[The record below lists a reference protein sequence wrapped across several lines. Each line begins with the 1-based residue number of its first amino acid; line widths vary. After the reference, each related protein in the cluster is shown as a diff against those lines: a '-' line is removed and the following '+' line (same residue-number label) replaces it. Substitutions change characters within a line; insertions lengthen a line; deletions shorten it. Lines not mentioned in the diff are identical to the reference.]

1 MYELA
6 KKSREAMK
14 AKARHLAG
22 EKDQK
27 VDSSDWSPAAP
38 INADIKTGARPLSPR
53 AYKDGGAVKGSE
65 GKKRLD
71 RKPRVVKGDTSF
83 VNRNAKVAND
93 ERPESSAHI
102 GGFKKGGRLARKDGG
117 NIPSA
122 KETLSTKEDIGTNKI
137 KPERAKAE
145 HYKKGGRIHKQYA
158 GGVGGGKIKKAGG
171 GMLDNDRYA
180 SLQKVLGPSNVGNR
194 AVQDFRQAAE
204 IARGKGP
211 ADDKTMPA
219 EGSLYKKGGRIHKQY
234 AGGVEGGKLPE
245 PDEAIGS
252 EVRMKGLKVMPSQE
266 NSAAAQTKTD
276 AQGDLVK
283 SMKRLKEI
291 RKHGGRTAKKKGG
304 EVSGRTT
311 IIVAAA
317 PRQPDAAMGARP
329 APMPMPMGGAQPPMA
344 PPAPA
349 PMAPAAAA
357 PPPAQMAMARKDGG
371 RITKKASS
379 YKDMEAGAGSGEGR
393 LQKTDIAEKHKDAPA
408 KKFGGRLS
416 KIAKSYKDMT
426 AGAGTGEGRLQKED
440 IAKAK
445 KVRAA

>member
-1 MYELA
+1 
-6 KKSREAMK
+6 
-14 AKARHLAG
+14 
-22 EKDQK
+22 
-27 VDSSDWSPAAP
+27 
-38 INADIKTGARPLSPR
+38 
-53 AYKDGGAVKGSE
+53 
-65 GKKRLD
+65 
-71 RKPRVVKGDTSF
+71 
-83 VNRNAKVAND
+83 
-93 ERPESSAHI
+93 
-102 GGFKKGGRLARKDGG
+102 
-117 NIPSA
+117 
-122 KETLSTKEDIGTNKI
+122 
-137 KPERAKAE
+137 
-145 HYKKGGRIHKQYA
+145 
-158 GGVGGGKIKKAGG
+158 
-171 GMLDNDRYA
+171 
-180 SLQKVLGPSNVGNR
+180 
-194 AVQDFRQAAE
+194 
-204 IARGKGP
+204 
-211 ADDKTMPA
+211 
-219 EGSLYKKGGRIHKQY
+219 
-234 AGGVEGGKLPE
+234 
-245 PDEAIGS
+245 
-252 EVRMKGLKVMPSQE
+252 MPSQE
-266 NSAAAQTKTD
+266 NSAAAQTTTD

-283 SMKRLKEI
+283 SMRRLKEI

-329 APMPMPMGGAQPPMA
+329 TPMPMPMGGAQPPMA

-357 PPPAQMAMARKDGG
+357 PPPAQMAMARKNGG

>member
-1 MYELA
+1 MHELA

-14 AKARHLAG
+14 AKARSLAG

-53 AYKDGGAVKGSE
+53 AYKDGGAVKGAE

-83 VNRNAKVAND
+83 VNRNVKVAND

-122 KETLSTKEDIGTNKI
+122 KETLSTKEDIGTNNI
-137 KPERAKAE
+137 KPIRGKAE
-145 HYKKGGRIHKQYA
+145 HYKKGGRIHKQ
-158 GGVGGGKIKKAGG
+158 
-171 GMLDNDRYA
+171 N
-180 SLQKVLGPSNVGNR
+180 
-194 AVQDFRQAAE
+194 
-204 IARGKGP
+204 
-211 ADDKTMPA
+211 
-219 EGSLYKKGGRIHKQY
+219 

-344 PPAPA
+344 PPAPPA

-393 LQKTDIAEKHKDAPA
+393 LQKTDIAKKHKDAPA

-416 KIAKSYKDMT
+416 KIAKSYKDME
-426 AGAGTGEGRLQKED
+426 AGAGSGEGRLQKED